1 MESFDLIIIGGCA
14 SGLVAAINASR
25 LYPGI
30 KIAILERMP
39 RIGKKILATGNGR
52 CNLSNLHAAE
62 HPYTNADFAQYALN
76 KYSVKETLRFF
87 ESLGLLTYSD
97 SEGRIYPLSNTAA
110 SVLDALRFAVNTE
123 NINIY
128 CDYEV
133 KTVKKAKNGFTV
145 NSEFFSKKLIL
156 AAGGKASPSQGAN
169 GSGYLLAKQLGH
181 SLTDLCPSLTALNA
195 DQSVTKPL
203 KGVRVHS
210 AELSIYDLGGNQ
222 IKRKGELLFTDYG
235 ISGIAAMELASTVE
249 RIKAKGV
256 KMDAFTTIDFL
267 PDMSH
272 ESLCKYIKNLCIS
285 TVLRDF
291 DSLLTGL
298 LPKAVGIAICKAVS
312 LYNSSNKIAELT
324 DFEIENLAAV
334 SKAFPL
340 RITSSRGFDTA
351 QVTCGGIKTD
361 EINKKTMESV
371 ICPDLFIA
379 GEIAD
384 VDGNCG
390 GFNLQWAWSSGLLA
404 GELGGKL

>member
-1 MESFDLIIIGGCA
+1 MGSFDLIIIGGCA
-14 SGLVAAINASR
+14 SGLAAAINASR

-52 CNLSNLHAAE
+52 CNLSNIHAAE
-62 HPYTNADFAQYALN
+62 HPYTNADFAKHALN
-76 KYSVKETLRFF
+76 KYGVNETLAFF
-87 ESLGLLTYSD
+87 ESLGLLTYTD

-110 SVLDALRFAVNTE
+110 SVLDALRFAVNAE
-123 NINIY
+123 NISIY
-128 CDYEV
+128 CDCEA
-133 KTVKKAKNGFTV
+133 KQIKKEKNGFTV
-145 NSEFFSKKLIL
+145 NSVFFAKKLIL
-156 AAGGKASPSQGAN
+156 AAGGKASPAQGSN

-181 SLTDLCPSLTALNA
+181 SISTLCPSLTSLNA

-210 AELSIYDLGGNQ
+210 AELSVYDLNGNQ
-222 IKRKGELLFTDYG
+222 IKTKGELLFTDYG

-249 RIKAKGV
+249 KTKASGV
-256 KMDAFTTIDFL
+256 KIDTFTTIDFL
-267 PDMSH
+267 PDLSH
-272 ESLCKYIKNLCIS
+272 ESLCKYVKSLCIS
-285 TVLRDF
+285 TISRDF

-298 LPKAVGIAICKAVS
+298 LPKAVGIAICKAIS
-312 LYNSSNKIAELT
+312 LYESSKSLSSLT
-324 DFEIENLAAV
+324 DYEIENLAAV
-334 SKAFPL
+334 AKAFPL

-351 QVTCGGIKTD
+351 QVTCGGIKTH
-361 EINKKTMESV
+361 EINEKTMESE
-371 ICPDLFIA
+371 ICSGLFIA

-404 GELGGKL
+404 GELGGKI